1 MQEGIDLPFTV
12 EEYADGTQEKF
23 PMSLVC
29 QINCADFIQGN
40 PDNSLAHML
49 PDKGIISFFANVDY
63 FLGDMDATGEGMGEW
78 SANSFR
84 VLYSRDMDRLRT
96 HKIVDE
102 EGRDCAIPAE
112 PLHVPQDEV
121 EESRVLS
128 QPTCFV
134 DEIENYY
141 PGYITLLQLDSS
153 DRHGLRFYDGG
164 CLFFFIS
171 PEDLREKKF
180 EKQSVPCF
188 QCDTLKR
195 KWYVVEVHVG
205 AWHLP
210 YGCLLG

>member
-141 PGYITLLQLDSS
+141 PGYITLLQLGSS
-153 DRHGLRFYDGG
+153 DRHGVRFYEGG
-164 CLFFFIS
+164 SLFFFIS
-171 PEDLREKKF
+171 PVDLREKKF
-180 EKQSVPCF
+180 EKAECAMFSM
-188 QCDTLKR
+188 
-195 KWYVVEVHVG
+195 
-205 AWHLP
+205 
-210 YGCLLG
+210 

>member
-1 MQEGIDLPFTV
+1 MKQTYDLKPTDSHWWGDPVLQEGIDLPFTV

-29 QINCADFIQGN
+29 QINCADFIQDN

-112 PLHVPQDEV
+112 PLHVPQDEE

-128 QPTCFV
+128 RPTCFV

-171 PEDLREKKF
+171 PEDLREKKL
-180 EKQSVPCF
+180 EKAECAMFSM
-188 QCDTLKR
+188 
-195 KWYVVEVHVG
+195 
-205 AWHLP
+205 
-210 YGCLLG
+210 

>member
-29 QINCADFIQGN
+29 QINCADFIQDN
-40 PDNSLAHML
+40 PDNSLAQML

-112 PLHVPQDEV
+112 PLHVPQDEE

-128 QPTCFV
+128 RPTCFV

-153 DRHGLRFYDGG
+153 DRHGLRFYDEG

-180 EKQSVPCF
+180 EKAECAMFSM
-188 QCDTLKR
+188 
-195 KWYVVEVHVG
+195 
-205 AWHLP
+205 
-210 YGCLLG
+210 

>member
-1 MQEGIDLPFTV
+1 MKQTYDLKPTDSHWWGEPVLQEGIDLPFTV

-171 PEDLREKKF
+171 PEDLREKTECAMF
-180 EKQSVPCF
+180 SM
-188 QCDTLKR
+188 
-195 KWYVVEVHVG
+195 
-205 AWHLP
+205 
-210 YGCLLG
+210 

>member
-1 MQEGIDLPFTV
+1 MKQTYDLKPTDSHWWGEPVLQEGIDLPFTV

-134 DEIENYY
+134 DEIENY
-141 PGYITLLQLDSS
+141 
-153 DRHGLRFYDGG
+153 
-164 CLFFFIS
+164 
-171 PEDLREKKF
+171 
-180 EKQSVPCF
+180 
-188 QCDTLKR
+188 
-195 KWYVVEVHVG
+195 
-205 AWHLP
+205 
-210 YGCLLG
+210 

>member
-29 QINCADFIQGN
+29 QINCADFIQDN

-96 HKIVDE
+96 HIIVDE

-112 PLHVPQDEV
+112 PLHVPQDEE

-180 EKQSVPCF
+180 EKAECAMFSM
-188 QCDTLKR
+188 
-195 KWYVVEVHVG
+195 
-205 AWHLP
+205 
-210 YGCLLG
+210 

>member
-1 MQEGIDLPFTV
+1 MKQTYDLKPTDSHWWGEPVLQEGIDLPFTV

-29 QINCADFIQGN
+29 QINCADFIQDN
-40 PDNSLAHML
+40 PDNSLAQML

-84 VLYSRDMDRLRT
+84 VLYSRNLDRLRT

-102 EGRDCAIPAE
+102 EGRDCVIPAE
-112 PLHVPQDEV
+112 PLHVPQDEE

-128 QPTCFV
+128 RPTCFV

-180 EKQSVPCF
+180 EKAECAMFSM
-188 QCDTLKR
+188 
-195 KWYVVEVHVG
+195 
-205 AWHLP
+205 
-210 YGCLLG
+210 